1 MEDLDNRGA
10 ETYCYRNSS
19 HMNIERARESTRTWG
34 GGRGGSSLGYCFFF
48 RRDSPQT
55 IRGNSLNN
63 FTLKLC
69 FNSFVSVLTAFA
81 ISLSFL
87 NTAKG
92 LYYSKHDKL
101 VRIIFLFEFYILYL
115 FKKKLSRK
123 KYLMKSF
130 ESKFNNVSLNS
141 SSKIIIF
148 DIFLCNF
155 FPF

>member
-1 MEDLDNRGA
+1 
-10 ETYCYRNSS
+10 
-19 HMNIERARESTRTWG
+19 MNIERARESTRTWG

-87 NTAKG
+87 NTAKA
-92 LYYSKHDKL
+92 LCYSKHDKL

-115 FKKKLSRK
+115 FEK
-123 KYLMKSF
+123 
-130 ESKFNNVSLNS
+130 
-141 SSKIIIF
+141 KIITGKISYEKF
-148 DIFLCNF
+148 
-155 FPF
+155 

>member
-1 MEDLDNRGA
+1 M
-10 ETYCYRNSS
+10 
-19 HMNIERARESTRTWG
+19 
-34 GGRGGSSLGYCFFF
+34 GRGERWILGYCFFF

-63 FTLKLC
+63 FTLKLR
-69 FNSFVSVLTAFA
+69 FNSSVFVLTAFA

-87 NTAKG
+87 NTTKAF
-92 LYYSKHDKL
+92 YYSKHDKL
-101 VRIIFLFEFYILYL
+101 VRIISLFEFCILYS
-115 FKKKLSRK
+115 FEKKKGLSRE

-141 SSKIIIF
+141 SKIIIF

-155 FPF
+155 FPFQIEIL